1 MRFLK
6 WKPLVAALLFLALAW
21 VAWTKFA
28 PKPPVAWTW
37 AGGLTEQNAVVSAH
51 VKSGKPVRLRIVA
64 QQTAGIDSGPA
75 NRVFTPV
82 VSLPLGS
89 DRVVRFELAGLQPAT
104 SYSYVIENEA
114 GAALDST
121 ARTLT
126 TFPSPG
132 TPASFRFALGACA
145 SDTNSPVFAAIARQQ
160 ARFLIHTGDFHY
172 YNVDKNKVEL
182 FRAAYDHHL
191 SAPRLSA
198 MLNTVPVIYQWDDHD
213 YGKNDSNRTSNSR
226 QASLQNYQEFIPHF
240 PLTVVDDDTP
250 KAGAPTD
257 QAFTVGRVRFI
268 LSDLRSRRD
277 RETRRMMS
285 SGQDSWLRAQLL
297 DAKGKY
303 PLIFWVSSVPWN
315 GPPSDD
321 DRWQGFP
328 AHRAE
333 IADFIKANGITGVCV
348 LAGDAHMVGI
358 DDGSNSDFA
367 TGGGAPLRVFQAGP
381 IANRGSY
388 KGGPYSL
395 GGNADSPPDGR
406 LYHFGLVDV
415 RDDGHAITVH
425 WSGREGS
432 DGVGDK
438 VLNAQRWGNGP
449 IEFTFKV
456 E

>member
-1 MRFLK
+1 MRFPN
-6 WKPLVAALLFLALAW
+6 WKPVIATVVLLALASF
-21 VAWTKFA
+21 AWIKFA
-28 PKPPVAWTW
+28 PSPPVSWAWV
-37 AGGLTEQNAVVSAH
+37 GGLAEDRAVVSVQ
-51 VKSGKPVRLRIVA
+51 VKDAKPVRIRLVS
-64 QQTAGIDSGPA
+64 QQRDGITTLPTSKI
-75 NRVFTPV
+75 FTPAA
-82 VSLPLGS
+82 SLPLGS
-89 DRVVRFELAGLQPAT
+89 RRVLRFELAGLNPAT
-104 SYSYVIENEA
+104 TYSYVLESDSSV
-114 GAALDST
+114 ALDST
-121 ARTLT
+121 ERTLT
-126 TFPSPG
+126 TFPVPG

-145 SDTNSPVFAAIARQQ
+145 SDTNSPAFAAIARQQ
-160 ARFLIHTGDFHY
+160 ARFMVHTGDFHY
-172 YNVDKNKVEL
+172 FNIDKNKVEL
-182 FRAAYDHHL
+182 FRAAYDKHL

-198 MLNTVPVIYQWDDHD
+198 MLTSVPLIYQWDDHD

-240 PLTVVDDDTP
+240 PLNVVDEDTP

-257 QAFTVGRVRFI
+257 QAFTIGRVRFI

-277 RETRRMMS
+277 VGTRRMMS
-285 SGQDSWLRAQLL
+285 AAQDAWLRAQLL

-315 GPPSDD
+315 GEPNEA

-328 AHRAE
+328 AHRTE

-388 KGGPYSL
+388 KAGPYSL

-415 RDDGHAITVH
+415 QDDGRAITVH
-425 WSGREGS
+425 WSGRDGS
-432 DGVGDK
+432 DGIGDK
-438 VLNAQRWGNGP
+438 VLKAQRWGTGP
-449 IEFTFKV
+449 IELTFKV